1 EPIEFSSASSFDPD
15 EDHITFRWI
24 SSEQGEL
31 STSDSFVKNLIEGEH
46 LITLEITDDFGSRNT
61 TQISITVKPFLPY
74 LEIREFYLDKEN
86 AVEKDKVTV
95 NAVVYNEGEATSSPA
110 IVEFLVNDEVVDSV
124 EQPLDVGNRI
134 ITTFIWIAEGEKSFL
149 SVRTRPGHDAGID
162 EVKVGTVNVSANTP
176 PVIVFD
182 VYPSIIVVDEA
193 VNFIN
198 NGTDDANGDTLTYQ
212 WEFGDGATSSD
223 VSTQH
228 LYAFKGTYV
237 VKLTVTDTRDGQTIK
252 EWTILVEEVPEDD
265 SSSLSM
271 AMIGGIA
278 VAIIVIL
285 LIVVFLMRGRGKEPS
300 PGTDPVP
307 SYDQDTRPR
316 PPPPPGYD
324 TGHAPVYDPT
334 PPAEHDPSPTP
345 EEEPGPATEYDPSP
359 AAEEVPEVDIGTE
372 EEPPQE
378 M

>member
-1 EPIEFSSASSFDPD
+1 M
-15 EDHITFRWI
+15 
-24 SSEQGEL
+24 
-31 STSDSFVKNLIEGEH
+31 
-46 LITLEITDDFGSRNT
+46 
-61 TQISITVKPFLPY
+61 
-74 LEIREFYLDKEN
+74 
-86 AVEKDKVTV
+86 EKDWVTV
-95 NAVVYNEGEATSSPA
+95 NSVVYNEGEATSSPA

-124 EQPLDVGNRI
+124 EQPLDVGDRI

-162 EVKVGTVNVSANTP
+162 EVKVRTVNVSANTP
-176 PVIVFD
+176 PVIKFD

-278 VAIIVIL
+278 VAIIVVL

-300 PGTDPVP
+300 PGTDPGP
-307 SYDQDTRPR
+307 SYVQDTRPI

-324 TGHAPVYDPT
+324 PGHAPVYDPT
-334 PPAEHDPSPTP
+334 PTPEEDPRPATEYDPTPAPEEDPRPATEHDPSPTP

-372 EEPPQE
+372 EEPPQD